1 MHKLNRPIL
10 PPACLRRYD
19 YRTQKWGEVTEA
31 DKGEIWLKLD
41 EMQSKR
47 CAYCEAQ
54 IVTTKVGST
63 SHIEHFEQRSRA
75 RSKTYLW
82 SNLFGSC
89 YRKDSCGK
97 HKDGQTYPPVDLI
110 KPDIEDPEAFLVFA
124 PDGTVHP
131 KVGLSPPDKHRAQET
146 IRIFNLNGS
155 LAAIRKRELIGYTQI
170 AKSLAEL
177 SELAAEF
184 EDGLEIYQT
193 ELANEL
199 AAIKGKPFETAIRHT
214 LCKQNEDDHQIL

>member
-1 MHKLNRPIL
+1 MHKLTRPI
-10 PPACLRRYD
+10 PPACLSRYD
-19 YRTQKWGEVTEA
+19 YRTHKWGEVNEA

-41 EMQSKR
+41 EMQGKR
-47 CAYCEAQ
+47 CAYCEAA

-75 RSKTYLW
+75 RPKTYLW

-89 YRKDSCGK
+89 NRKDSCGK
-97 HKDGQTYPPVDLI
+97 HKDEQTYTPADLI
-110 KPDIEDPEAFLVFA
+110 KPDIEDPEALLVFI

-131 KVGLSPPDKHRAQET
+131 KVGLSPADKQRAQET

-155 LAAIRKRELIGYTQI
+155 LAEIRKRELIGYIQT
-170 AKSLAEL
+170 AESLVEL
-177 SELAAEF
+177 SEMAAEF
-184 EDGLEIYQT
+184 EDGLETYQT

-199 AAIKGKPFETAIRHT
+199 AAIQGLPFETAIRHT
-214 LCKQNEDDHQIL
+214 LCNQN